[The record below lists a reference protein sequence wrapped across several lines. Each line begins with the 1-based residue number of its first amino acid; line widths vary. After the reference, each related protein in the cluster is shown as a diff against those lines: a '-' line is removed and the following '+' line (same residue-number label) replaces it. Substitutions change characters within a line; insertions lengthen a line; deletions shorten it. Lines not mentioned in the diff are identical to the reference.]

1 MVTSGSLWPA
11 YPFQSC
17 LAFSTSDREHIKQ
30 DPCNHLG
37 IRRSSKWGQEMT
49 DFDNRLNV
57 GWWALRIG
65 LGVGPII
72 TGIDKFFNKL
82 TEWGMYLS
90 PIATRI
96 VPVGAMTFMR
106 AVGIV
111 EIVAGLIVL
120 SRWKKL
126 GSYIVM
132 LWLIGIAV
140 NLLTTGMFYDLAMR
154 DVEIAVGAFAL
165 SQLSAIR
172 DQATAEKAAK
182 GGPSSLSS
190 ITR

>member
-1 MVTSGSLWPA
+1 
-11 YPFQSC
+11 
-17 LAFSTSDREHIKQ
+17 
-30 DPCNHLG
+30 
-37 IRRSSKWGQEMT
+37 MT

-82 TEWGMYLS
+82 TDWGMYLS
-90 PIATRI
+90 PIAIRI
-96 VPVGAMTFMR
+96 VPVSATTFMR

-120 SRWKKL
+120 SRWTKL

-132 LWLIGIAV
+132 LWL
-140 NLLTTGMFYDLAMR
+140 
-154 DVEIAVGAFAL
+154 
-165 SQLSAIR
+165 
-172 DQATAEKAAK
+172 
-182 GGPSSLSS
+182 
-190 ITR
+190 